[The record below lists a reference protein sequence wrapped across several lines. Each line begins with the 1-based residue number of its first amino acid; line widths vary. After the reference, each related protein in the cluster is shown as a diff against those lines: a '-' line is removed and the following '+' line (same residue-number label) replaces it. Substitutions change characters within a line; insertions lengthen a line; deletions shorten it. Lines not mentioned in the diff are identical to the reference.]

1 MKLIGSIVK
10 VAGIVLIGTSLVKL
24 GKELEKFEEFK
35 KSCLLYTSDAADE

>member
-35 KSCLLYTSDAADE
+35 KRNHKRL